1 MTIPENF
8 SDTKHLKTT
17 LMQTYNQ
24 FVKDAFK
31 DLDIDDLNL
40 DINVPRQ
47 SLLKGCKITSTDS
60 QILINNR
67 MMLFYFVTRA
77 AQDLS
82 HPVYGMP
89 VGTYHEMRRFKPQV
103 FLYFKEDEEDVDPDY
118 QPLRALISF
127 RLMND
132 TELTVSNAELTTLAN
147 KVKSEFGTNNGYRWH
162 KGKLLCTYIEPDRG
176 YGLKI
181 FAYTSS
187 DAKEVINKV
196 LDLQN
201 HSPDWKYFNV
211 SENDDASSAYP
222 TIPPTKTIL
231 SKSTKLPRKR
241 PVGYVRFQRATVHLW
256 GLTKPVSLYDRTGI
270 RYDSLVD

>member
-1 MTIPENF
+1 MSIPENF
-8 SDTKHLKTT
+8 SDTKHLKTV
-17 LMQTYNQ
+17 LLQTYNK

-47 SLLKGCKITSTDS
+47 SLLKGCKITANDS

-67 MMLFYFVTRA
+67 MMLFYFVTRQ
-77 AQDLS
+77 AQDLQQ
-82 HPVYGMP
+82 PVYGMP
-89 VGTYHEMRRFKPQV
+89 TGTYHQLRKFKPHV

-118 QPLRALISF
+118 QPLRAEISF
-127 RLMND
+127 RLMDD
-132 TELTVSNAELTTLAN
+132 TELTISNTELTTLAN
-147 KVKSEFGTNNGYRWH
+147 KVKSEFGGINGYRWH
-162 KGKLLCTYIEPDRG
+162 KGKYLCSYNEPDKG
-176 YGLKI
+176 YKLQI
-181 FAYTSS
+181 YAYSS
-187 DAKEVINKV
+187 SEAKEVINKV
-196 LDLQN
+196 LDLKN

-211 SENDDASSAYP
+211 SENDEASSAYP

-231 SKSTKLPRKR
+231 GKSVKLPRKR

-256 GLTKPVSLYDRTGI
+256 GLTKPISLYDRTGM